1 MKNYVGSRRSDSK
14 YVFFR
19 SESVPT
25 EASHGKIYRYVI
37 GPFRTVRG
45 ARFMAEYGKGNPHV
59 QTVGECER
67 IAALES
73 KQKGRSK

>member
-1 MKNYVGSRRSDSK
+1 MKMYVGSRRSDSK

-25 EASHGKIYRYVI
+25 EASHGETYRYVI

-59 QTVGECER
+59 QTVDDCER
-67 IAALES
+67 IAALKS
-73 KQKGRSK
+73 KQKGGPK